1 MPCDTKIPLNDIK
14 KNLKRWTPRGK
25 SIFYLTRSYWY
36 QLRADKGKICIF
48 RQSIRTM
55 RIDRDT
61 ISVGDFM
68 NNDIGRTWLKKPAQA
83 KKRRNKFFSFL
94 AKTGR

>member
-1 MPCDTKIPLNDIK
+1 MPCKTKIDLDDIK

-55 RIDRDT
+55 KIERDA
-61 ISVGDFM
+61 INLGDFM
-68 NNDIGRTWLKKPAQA
+68 SFNIGKAWLKEPTQS
-83 KKRRNKFFSFL
+83 KKRKGNFFNFL
-94 AKTGR
+94 SDARR